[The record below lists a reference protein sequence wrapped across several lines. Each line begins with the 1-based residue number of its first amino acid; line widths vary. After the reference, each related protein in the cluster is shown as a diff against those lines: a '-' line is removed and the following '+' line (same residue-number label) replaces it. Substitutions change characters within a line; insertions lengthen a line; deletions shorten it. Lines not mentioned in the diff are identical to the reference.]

1 MGNIIYERRYPREDA
16 EGIEALSKTLDKETE
31 ETQQIPTFEEFLRR
45 VYENQVCILI
55 PERQRLAENFIRTAC
70 EVSKLYRLDIKITQ
84 YSDHISVDYYFNAVG
99 GLRYLREIVKYA
111 DEISFFANSMGYDIV
126 MCLDFYTHAVFR
138 NGHLMHP

>member
-1 MGNIIYERRYPREDA
+1 MGNVIYEKRYPRENA
-16 EGIEALSKTLDKETE
+16 EGIETLSKTLDKETE
-31 ETQQIPTFEEFLRR
+31 ETQQIPTFEEFLRQ

-55 PERQRLAENFIRTAC
+55 PERQRLAEKFIRTAC

>member
-1 MGNIIYERRYPREDA
+1 MGNIIYEKRYPREDA

-31 ETQQIPTFEEFLRR
+31 GTQQIPTFEEFLRR

-55 PERQRLAENFIRTAC
+55 PERQRLEKFIRTAC

-84 YSDHISVDYYFNAVG
+84 YSDHISADYYFNAAG
-99 GLRYLREIVKYA
+99 DLRYLREIVKYA

-138 NGHLMHP
+138 NGYLMHP

>member
-1 MGNIIYERRYPREDA
+1 MGNIIYEKRYPREDA

-55 PERQRLAENFIRTAC
+55 PERQRLAEKFIRTAC
-70 EVSKLYRLDIKITQ
+70 EGSKLYRLDIKITQ
-84 YSDHISVDYYFNAVG
+84 YSDHISADYYFNAAG
-99 GLRYLREIVKYA
+99 DLRYLREIVKYA

>member
-1 MGNIIYERRYPREDA
+1 MGNIIYEKRYPREDA

-45 VYENQVCILI
+45 VYENQACILI
-55 PERQRLAENFIRTAC
+55 PERQRLAEKFIRTAC

>member
-55 PERQRLAENFIRTAC
+55 PERQRLAEKFIRTAC

-99 GLRYLREIVKYA
+99 GLRYLFLPTVWA
-111 DEISFFANSMGYDIV
+111 MTLLCAWISTPTPYSETGI
-126 MCLDFYTHAVFR
+126 
-138 NGHLMHP
+138 

>member
-1 MGNIIYERRYPREDA
+1 MGNIIYEKRYPREDA

-55 PERQRLAENFIRTAC
+55 PERQRLAEKFIRTAC

-84 YSDHISVDYYFNAVG
+84 YSDHISADYYFNAAG
-99 GLRYLREIVKYA
+99 DLRYLREIVKYA

>member
-45 VYENQVCILI
+45 VYENQACILI
-55 PERQRLAENFIRTAC
+55 PERQRLAEKFIRTAC

>member
-55 PERQRLAENFIRTAC
+55 PERQRLAEKFIRTAC

>member
-1 MGNIIYERRYPREDA
+1 M
-16 EGIEALSKTLDKETE
+16 L
-31 ETQQIPTFEEFLRR
+31 FLACS
-45 VYENQVCILI
+45 VFVLLTVLFVENQVCILI
-55 PERQRLAENFIRTAC
+55 PERQRLAEKFIRTAC

-84 YSDHISVDYYFNAVG
+84 YSDHISVDYYFNAAG

>member
-31 ETQQIPTFEEFLRR
+31 ETQQIPTFEEFLRQ

-55 PERQRLAENFIRTAC
+55 PERQRLAEKFIRTAC

>member
-1 MGNIIYERRYPREDA
+1 MGNIIYEKRYPREDA

-55 PERQRLAENFIRTAC
+55 PERQRLAEKFIRTAC

-84 YSDHISVDYYFNAVG
+84 YSDHISADYYFNAAG
-99 GLRYLREIVKYA
+99 GLRYLREIRKVCGR
-111 DEISFFANSMGYDIV
+111 DFFFCQQHG
-126 MCLDFYTHAVFR
+126 L
-138 NGHLMHP
+138 

>member
-1 MGNIIYERRYPREDA
+1 MGNIIYEKRYPRENA

-31 ETQQIPTFEEFLRR
+31 ETQQIPTFEEFLRQ

-55 PERQRLAENFIRTAC
+55 PERQRLAEKFIRTAC

>member
-1 MGNIIYERRYPREDA
+1 MGNIIYEKRYPRENA

-45 VYENQVCILI
+45 VYENQVCILS
-55 PERQRLAENFIRTAC
+55 PERQRLAEKFIRTAC

>member
-1 MGNIIYERRYPREDA
+1 MGNIIYEKRYPRENA
-16 EGIEALSKTLDKETE
+16 ERIEALSKTLDKETE

-55 PERQRLAENFIRTAC
+55 PERQRLAEKFIRTAC

>member
-1 MGNIIYERRYPREDA
+1 MGNVIYEKRYPREDA
-16 EGIEALSKTLDKETE
+16 EGIETLSKTLDKETE

-55 PERQRLAENFIRTAC
+55 PERQRLAEKFIRTAC

>member
-1 MGNIIYERRYPREDA
+1 MGNIIYEKRYPRENA

-31 ETQQIPTFEEFLRR
+31 ETQQIPTFEEFLRQ

-55 PERQRLAENFIRTAC
+55 PERQRLAEKFIRTAC

-84 YSDHISVDYYFNAVG
+84 YSDHISVDYYFNAAG

>member
-1 MGNIIYERRYPREDA
+1 MGNIIYEKRYPRENA

-31 ETQQIPTFEEFLRR
+31 ETQQIPTFEEFFRR
-45 VYENQVCILI
+45 VFVNLVCILI
-55 PERQRLAENFIRTAC
+55 PERQRLGVKFIRTAC

-84 YSDHISVDYYFNAVG
+84 YSDHISVDYYFNAAG

>member
-1 MGNIIYERRYPREDA
+1 MGNIIYEKRYPRENA

-31 ETQQIPTFEEFLRR
+31 ETQQIPTFEEFLRQ

-55 PERQRLAENFIRTAC
+55 PERQRLAEKFIRTAC

-84 YSDHISVDYYFNAVG
+84 YSDHISVDYYFNAAG

-111 DEISFFANSMGYDIV
+111 DEISFFANSMGYDTV

>member
-1 MGNIIYERRYPREDA
+1 MGNIIYEKRYPREDA
-16 EGIEALSKTLDKETE
+16 EGIETLSKTLDKETE

-55 PERQRLAENFIRTAC
+55 PERQRLAEKFIRTAC

>member
-1 MGNIIYERRYPREDA
+1 MGNIIYEKRYPRENA

-55 PERQRLAENFIRTAC
+55 PERQRLAEKFIRTAC

-84 YSDHISVDYYFNAVG
+84 YSDHISADYYFNAAG

-126 MCLDFYTHAVFR
+126 MCLDFYTHAVFQ

>member
-1 MGNIIYERRYPREDA
+1 MGNIIYEKRYPRENA
-16 EGIEALSKTLDKETE
+16 EGIDALSKTLDKETE

-55 PERQRLAENFIRTAC
+55 PECQRLAEKFIRTAC

>member
-1 MGNIIYERRYPREDA
+1 MGNVIYEKRYPRENA
-16 EGIEALSKTLDKETE
+16 EGIETLSKTLDKETE

-55 PERQRLAENFIRTAC
+55 PERQRLAEKFIRTAC